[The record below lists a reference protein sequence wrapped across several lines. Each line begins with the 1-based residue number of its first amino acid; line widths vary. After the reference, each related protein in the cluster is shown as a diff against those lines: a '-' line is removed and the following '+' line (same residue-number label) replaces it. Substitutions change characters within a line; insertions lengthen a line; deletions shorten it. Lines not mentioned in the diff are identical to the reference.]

1 MKPKF
6 ETVDGYRYYNFALFH
21 TKGYGHVFDMLR
33 YDRAFLCRKADV
45 DDMKEAATDYTRRGA
60 NKPRSI
66 LICRYDWRG
75 KTRPS
80 FTSAR
85 LLKNQE
91 YEMIDDVS
99 ALYEL
104 NSDFLEPRPS
114 KPLKIQA
121 ELEVT
126 GQLPWVLDVMYLNRA
141 VPSTETDARRM
152 EGAFSKVFGEQE
164 ITVKLVNFNSVES
177 DWTMP

>member
-6 ETVDGYRYYNFALFH
+6 EKVDGYRYYNFALFH

-33 YDRAFLCRKADV
+33 YDRAFLCRKGDV
-45 DDMKEAATDYTRRGA
+45 EDMKEATTDYVRKGA

-75 KTRPS
+75 KTRPN
-80 FTSAR
+80 FTPAR
-85 LLKNQE
+85 LLSNQE
-91 YEMIDDVS
+91 YEMIGDIDS
-99 ALYEL
+99 LYEL
-104 NSDFLEPRPS
+104 NSDVVELRPS

-126 GQLPWVLDVMYLNRA
+126 GQLPWVLDMMYLNRA
-141 VPSTETDARRM
+141 LPSTETDARRI
-152 EGAFSKVFGEQE
+152 EGAFSHDFGDQE
-164 ITVKLVNFNSVES
+164 ITVKLINFNLTES
-177 DWTMP
+177 DWRMP